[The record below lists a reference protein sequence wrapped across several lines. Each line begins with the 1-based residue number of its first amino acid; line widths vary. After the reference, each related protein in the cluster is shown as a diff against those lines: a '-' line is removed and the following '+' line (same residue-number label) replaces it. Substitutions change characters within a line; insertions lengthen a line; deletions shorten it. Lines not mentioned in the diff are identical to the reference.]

1 MDYNGKAAL
10 ASFMLSKEKKQPM
23 SKKKKTN
30 KTTVD
35 GVKSEIFYW
44 FRKRG
49 DLTRNIA
56 FPLCLSA
63 RKPLSKSGFLR
74 PFSPL
79 ILGMYGL

>member
-10 ASFMLSKEKKQPM
+10 ASFMLSKEVALGLATTTSVLGATNVQE
-23 SKKKKTN
+23 KKTN

-35 GVKSEIFYW
+35 GIKSEIFYW
-44 FRKRG
+44 FRKRE

-63 RKPLSKSGFLR
+63 RKPLSKVVS
-74 PFSPL
+74 
-79 ILGMYGL
+79 